1 MKSNALILALLL
13 AAGPAVYG
21 QEAEAPVGSVS
32 DVLDVTV
39 VNLEVW
45 VTDKKGNPVTDLR
58 KEDFALRVDGKD
70 VPITNFYAE
79 RGASS
84 GTAAASGE
92 DGAGDS
98 APAQLR
104 PVEVPESQQMRLV
117 IFVDNTHIRPP
128 NRKKVF
134 NALRTFLDANLAS
147 GDAVM
152 IAGMSPTLRI
162 YSDFL
167 QDRAAVYQML
177 DELETTAGNDF
188 SAEFERRRVLS
199 ELTRMDTTAS
209 RNGSLNP
216 AVNSPALLAT
226 IRAYAQQEYDRGR
239 QSIRAMTAFTETL
252 AGVPGRK
259 AMILVSDGIPTNP
272 GEELYISWQE
282 NFAFNDAL
290 GTAAV
295 SQSDYQTEIGNFDL
309 LQHIQEFGRR
319 ANSAQVT
326 MYPIDAEGDG
336 PQRLRGASLEGELS
350 STVLSVAENNYREPM
365 ELVAQRTGGRRL
377 QGRPQLARQL
387 DLLAQDFD
395 TFYSLG
401 FAATSRFDK
410 PQPIKVTVP
419 GRKGVIV
426 RHRKDVLPRNLDTR
440 SADTTFAALLF
451 NETPNPL
458 GISIEKGESRKR
470 EDGKTV
476 VPVGL
481 SIPVGQLELV
491 PTGETHNAQ
500 LSIFI
505 SVRAK
510 DGSTRPVQKVPFHLA
525 IPDEHVEEARSQPA
539 RYTLPLL
546 VEEGDRQVAV
556 TVRDDYGARESSL
569 RIDLAL

>member
-1 MKSNALILALLL
+1 MKTNALILALLL
-13 AAGPAVYG
+13 TVVSPALS
-21 QEAEAPVGSVS
+21 QEAEAPAGAVS
-32 DVLDVTV
+32 DTVDVTV
-39 VNLEVW
+39 VNVEVW
-45 VTDKKGNPVTDLR
+45 VTDKKGNPVTDLS

-70 VPITNFYAE
+70 VPITNFYSE
-79 RGASS
+79 GGASS

-92 DGAGDS
+92 DTGRDS
-98 APAQLR
+98 APSELQALEN
-104 PVEVPESQQMRLV
+104 PDAQQMRLV
-117 IFVDNTHIRPP
+117 VFVDNTHIRPP

-134 NALRTFLDANLAS
+134 NALRTFLDANLAP

-152 IAGMSPTLRI
+152 IAGLSPTLRI
-162 YSDFL
+162 YSDFVS
-167 QDRAAVYQML
+167 DRAAIYQML
-177 DELETTAGNDF
+177 DDVENTAGNDF
-188 SAEFERRRVLS
+188 SGEFERRRVLS
-199 ELTRMDTTAS
+199 ELTRMETTAS
-209 RNGSLNP
+209 RNNSVNP
-216 AVNSPALLAT
+216 AVNAPALLAT
-226 IRAYAQQEYDRGR
+226 IRAYAQQQFDKGR
-239 QSIRAMTAFTETL
+239 QSIRVMTAFAETL

-259 AMILVSDGIPTNP
+259 ALIVVSDGIATNP
-272 GEELYISWQE
+272 GEELFTSWQE

-290 GTAAV
+290 GTTAV
-295 SQSDYQTEIGNFDL
+295 PESDYQTEVGSFDL
-309 LQHIQEFGRR
+309 LPNFREFGRR

-326 MYPIDAEGDG
+326 VYPIDAEGDG

-350 STVLSVAENNYREPM
+350 STVLSIAENNYREPM

-395 TFYSLG
+395 SFYSLG
-401 FAATSRFDK
+401 FASTTSSDK

-419 GRKGVIV
+419 GRKGVKV
-426 RHRKDVLPRNLDTR
+426 RHRQDVLPRNLDTR

-458 GISIEKGESRKR
+458 GLNLDKGEAQKR

-476 VPVGL
+476 VPVDI
-481 SIPVGQLELV
+481 SIPVGRLEFV
-491 PTGETHNAQ
+491 PTEGTHNAQ

-525 IPDEHVEEARSQPA
+525 IPDAHIEEAKGHPA

-546 VEEGDRQVAV
+546 VEEGDQQLAV
-556 TVRDDYGARESSL
+556 TVRDDFGARESVV